1 MRDLVIK
8 KEKKEFYTFPEI
20 NFNVDSGMCSIEG
33 ESFMENAKEFY
44 KPVNEWLIEFNK
56 ENPKTKI
63 TLKIELSYYNTSSSK
78 AIFELF
84 YLLQKFQEKGADVEI
99 YWFYNLDDKEMEE
112 DIMDLQLETGIDIN
126 IQPK

>member
-8 KEKKEFYTFPEI
+8 KEKKEFYTFPDV
-20 NFNVDSGMCSIEG
+20 NFNVDTGVCSIEG

-44 KPVNEWLIEFNK
+44 EPINEWLIEFNK

-84 YLLQKFQEKGADVEI
+84 YILQKFQDKGSDVEI
-99 YWFYNLDDKEMEE
+99 YWFYNQDDKEMEE

>member
-8 KEKKEFYTFPEI
+8 KEKKEFYTFPEV